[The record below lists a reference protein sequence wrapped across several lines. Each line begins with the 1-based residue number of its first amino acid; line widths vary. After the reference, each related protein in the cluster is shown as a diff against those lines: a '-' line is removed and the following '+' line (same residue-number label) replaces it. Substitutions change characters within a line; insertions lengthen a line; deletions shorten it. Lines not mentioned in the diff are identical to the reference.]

1 MKTLMIA
8 AMAAF
13 TVGLSAAEANL
24 ALNKTVTSS
33 SIQEKGM
40 EAKNAVDGKK
50 NTRWGSAFKDN
61 QWIMVDLGSVQKV
74 GKVVLTWEAHS
85 PRSTRCR
92 FPTMERTSPPSRPR
106 RMEKAGSKRFPSRR
120 KMRNLSGSSA
130 TNAGRSSET
139 PSGNWKFTRSKKH
152 GVLPTSACFHAE
164 VFFFLKRWI
173 WNAFFAEWG
182 HS

>member
-13 TVGLSAAEANL
+13 AVGLSAAEANL

-33 SIQEKGM
+33 SIQTKGM

-74 GKVVLTWEAHS
+74 GKVVLTWEGAFAKEYKVQVS
-85 PRSTRCR
+85 SDGKNFTTVATKKDGKGRIETIS
-92 FPTMERTSPPSRPR
+92 FPAKDAKFVRIQCD
-106 RMEKAGSKRFPSRR
+106 KRGTKF
-120 KMRNLSGSSA
+120 
-130 TNAGRSSET
+130 
-139 PSGNWKFTRSKKH
+139 GNSLWE
-152 GVLPTSACFHAE
+152 LE
-164 VFFFLKRWI
+164 VYAK
-173 WNAFFAEWG
+173 
-182 HS
+182 

>member
-13 TVGLSAAEANL
+13 AVGLSAAEANL

-33 SIQEKGM
+33 SVQEKGM

-74 GKVVLTWEAHS
+74 GKVVLTWEGAFAKEYKVQVS
-85 PRSTRCR
+85 NDGKNFTTVGIETIS
-92 FPTMERTSPPSRPR
+92 FPAKDAKFVRIQCD
-106 RMEKAGSKRFPSRR
+106 KRGTKF
-120 KMRNLSGSSA
+120 
-130 TNAGRSSET
+130 
-139 PSGNWKFTRSKKH
+139 GNSLWE
-152 GVLPTSACFHAE
+152 LE
-164 VFFFLKRWI
+164 VYAK
-173 WNAFFAEWG
+173 
-182 HS
+182 

>member
-13 TVGLSAAEANL
+13 AVGLSAAEANL

-74 GKVVLTWEAHS
+74 GKVVLTWEGAFAKEYKVQVS
-85 PRSTRCR
+85 NDANNFT
-92 FPTMERTSPPSRPR
+92 TYPPN
-106 RMEKAGSKRFPSRR
+106 KNVK
-120 KMRNLSGSSA
+120 
-130 TNAGRSSET
+130 GRIKTIS
-139 PSGNWKFTRSKKH
+139 
-152 GVLPTSACFHAE
+152 
-164 VFFFLKRWI
+164 
-173 WNAFFAEWG
+173 
-182 HS
+182 